1 MLYNHLQRRFFISRL
16 KHLTDKR
23 CGASQSNSML
33 YHSPEQSSV
42 DQEVLPSEWY
52 EKAFGKIKKLS
63 CKLRNVDLMDGRV
76 VNASDDSTI
85 IDERIEQKM
94 RTFKSLVRILIG
106 SPSAQRRIT
115 EMAGSSSIN
124 GQTHAWFRNSSE
136 REAMV
141 VDSLTKA
148 CNFLGVT
155 VQQRKLLRHTIC
167 PQITQHHIWT
177 GALDQILKEL
187 NLELLPLSNRSTSK
201 GIIMALQIVSSCLK
215 FLDDATN
222 SNVHFT
228 STWIRPA
235 PKRTIVNSS
244 PPPRWEDML
253 EMFND
258 LIGYLKDEKSLVH
271 YVTKLEVMKEG
282 LSQIKDVWSDRRIGF
297 KEAKLQESLVQKK
310 LSKTLGHSS
319 RCLFTL
325 LLYYLFGHFRD
336 IEVDFCGGL
345 LKGDG
350 NDKFLLFM
358 GRVLSCD
365 EEKIVW
371 NGVRQLD
378 RAMGIFK
385 LVWET
390 AGMKG
395 ELGLQGH
402 LFCVETEVRQLSY
415 KGNAYLLHEIKL

>member
-1 MLYNHLQRRFFISRL
+1 MIMLYNHLQRRFFISRL
-16 KHLTDKR
+16 KHLTDTR

-167 PQITQHHIWT
+167 PQVRPYRPYRI
-177 GALDQILKEL
+177 
-187 NLELLPLSNRSTSK
+187 SK
-201 GIIMALQIVSSCLK
+201 RK
-215 FLDDATN
+215 
-222 SNVHFT
+222 
-228 STWIRPA
+228 
-235 PKRTIVNSS
+235 
-244 PPPRWEDML
+244 
-253 EMFND
+253 
-258 LIGYLKDEKSLVH
+258 
-271 YVTKLEVMKEG
+271 
-282 LSQIKDVWSDRRIGF
+282 
-297 KEAKLQESLVQKK
+297 
-310 LSKTLGHSS
+310 
-319 RCLFTL
+319 
-325 LLYYLFGHFRD
+325 
-336 IEVDFCGGL
+336 
-345 LKGDG
+345 
-350 NDKFLLFM
+350 
-358 GRVLSCD
+358 
-365 EEKIVW
+365 
-371 NGVRQLD
+371 
-378 RAMGIFK
+378 
-385 LVWET
+385 
-390 AGMKG
+390 
-395 ELGLQGH
+395 
-402 LFCVETEVRQLSY
+402 
-415 KGNAYLLHEIKL
+415 